1 MRYSRVLLPVLA
13 ALLILAAPGCLHP
26 DEEAS
31 IAPLPAAGR
40 SDPGLGPGNLPLSSG
55 PGYKGSPSWSP
66 RGDRIAFTV
75 DGYVVDKPVRAGTVR
90 RWTTRD
96 FVAEKAE
103 WTGGGLAILAAA
115 SREGAP
121 GKLYGSRADEG
132 SLGVEEVAAEVL
144 AMGLGPEGAGL
155 AVARETGPG
164 ESELAPVVGGR
175 VGRPYAEV
183 SGGLISSF
191 SFSPD
196 GRRAVVAVRPPGR
209 GGPRQLRVFDLRE
222 GVRPGERPGER
233 EGVVR
238 LDRGLEIFGAPQ
250 WTDRGIYYVAGE
262 EEASGERAGGEESTG
277 LYGLYRVPY
286 RPGDGARPERAPGV
300 GEDFVAASA
309 RVSPDGKRLAVIGR
323 LNPESPTNLYVQDV
337 AAEDLEAA
345 TANEDMEIKT
355 GPEDLAWSPDGGS
368 VAIVARG
375 APSEEPA
382 VLDGP
387 ADALLEDF
395 YNLYEVPVG

>member
-31 IAPLPAAGR
+31 IEPLPAAGR
-40 SDPGLGPGNLPLSSG
+40 SDPGLGPGNLSLSSG

-121 GKLYGSRADEG
+121 GKLYGARADEG

-196 GRRAVVAVRPPGR
+196 GRRAVVAVRQPGHMVSHE
-209 GGPRQLRVFDLRE
+209 LRVFDLRE
-222 GVRPGERPGER
+222 NTVSTVKLEGGLGV
-233 EGVVR
+233 
-238 LDRGLEIFGAPQ
+238 FGAPQ

-262 EEASGERAGGEESTG
+262 KEASGERAGGEESTG